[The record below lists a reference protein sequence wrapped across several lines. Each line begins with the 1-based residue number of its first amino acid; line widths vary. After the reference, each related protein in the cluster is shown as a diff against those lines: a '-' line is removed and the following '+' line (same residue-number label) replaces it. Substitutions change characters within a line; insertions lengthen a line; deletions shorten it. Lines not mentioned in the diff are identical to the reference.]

1 MTEMT
6 LPQFSTPR
14 AGSAEFGTLALAAA
28 LLAIAARLPAVAEFS
43 AACFAGNAFWRLA
56 KADAP
61 RIRLQCGLSLPL
73 LQILSPGT
81 MLVACWLALASVV
94 IALRENGW
102 LARTA
107 SLMTLV
113 FPSLLLSGCRAY
125 LDWLGYPWPFRA
137 LFL

>member
-6 LPQFSTPR
+6 FPR
-14 AGSAEFGTLALAAA
+14 FWTFQASSAEFGALALAAA
-28 LLAIAARLPAVAEFS
+28 LLAIAARLPAAAEFS
-43 AACFAGNAFWRLA
+43 AACFAGNAFWNLA
-56 KADAP
+56 RTDKP
-61 RIRLQCGLSLPL
+61 RTRLQCGLSLPL

-81 MLVACWLALASVV
+81 MLVACWLVLASVV

-113 FPSLLLSGCRAY
+113 LPSLLLSGCRAY
-125 LDWLGYPWPFRA
+125 LDWLGYPWPLQG

>member
-6 LPQFSTPR
+6 LPGLWTLR
-14 AGSAEFGTLALAAA
+14 ANSSEIGTLAMAAA
-28 LLAIAARLPAVAEFS
+28 LLSIAARLPAAAEFF
-43 AACFAGNAFWRLA
+43 AACFAGSAFWNLA
-56 KADAP
+56 TADAP
-61 RIRLQCGLSLPL
+61 RTRLQCGLSLPL
-73 LQILSPGT
+73 LQILSAGT

>member
-6 LPQFSTPR
+6 FPR
-14 AGSAEFGTLALAAA
+14 FGKLRVSSSEFGALSLAAA
-28 LLAIAARLPAVAEFS
+28 SLAIAARLPAAAEFS

-56 KADAP
+56 KADEP
-61 RIRLQCGLSLPL
+61 RTRLQCGLSLPL
-73 LQILSPGT
+73 LQILSTGT

-94 IALRENGW
+94 VALRETGW
-102 LARTA
+102 MRRTA

-113 FPSLLLSGCRAY
+113 FPSMLLSECRAY

>member
-6 LPQFSTPR
+6 FPR
-14 AGSAEFGTLALAAA
+14 FWTLRASSAEFGALAFAAA
-28 LLAIAARLPAVAEFS
+28 LLAIAARLPAAAELA
-43 AACFAGNAFWRLA
+43 AACFAGNAFWNLA
-56 KADAP
+56 RADEP
-61 RIRLQCGLSLPL
+61 RTRLQCGLSLPL

-81 MLVACWLALASVV
+81 MLVACWLVLASVV

-125 LDWLGYPWPFRA
+125 LDWLGYPWPLQG

>member
-6 LPQFSTPR
+6 FPR
-14 AGSAEFGTLALAAA
+14 FWTLRANSGEIGTLALAAA
-28 LLAIAARLPAVAEFS
+28 LLSIAARRPAAAEFS
-43 AACFAGNAFWRLA
+43 AACFAGNAFWNLA

-61 RIRLQCGLSLPL
+61 CTRLQCGLSLPL
-73 LQILSPGT
+73 LQILSSGT
-81 MLVACWLALASVV
+81 MLVACWLALACVV

-125 LDWLGYPWPFRA
+125 LDWLGYPWPLQGPFM
-137 LFL
+137 